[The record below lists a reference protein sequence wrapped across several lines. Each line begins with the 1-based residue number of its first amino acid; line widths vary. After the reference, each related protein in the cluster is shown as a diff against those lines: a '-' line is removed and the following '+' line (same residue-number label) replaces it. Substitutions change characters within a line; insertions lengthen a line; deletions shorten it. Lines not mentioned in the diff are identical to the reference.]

1 MQIEQDY
8 LTPLISAI
16 NQIIKV
22 IIFGLVMFLGIDW
35 RIASI
40 VFISSI
46 ITVILPKYTGKS
58 TSLKRFTFVE
68 NLGKYTDIIY
78 DFFTGFRQIN
88 SRTAK
93 QIINNHNDELNN
105 VSSSRY
111 NYGKSKSISLS
122 VNRAARTMVEI
133 LGFITVVVL
142 FDQGKVSIGT
152 GVATLG
158 FINSFIGPLE
168 ETLYRF
174 TTMETV
180 KDVKNKVFLNYIN

>member
-1 MQIEQDY
+1 M
-8 LTPLISAI
+8 ISAI

-22 IIFGLVMFLGIDW
+22 IIFGLVMFLDIDW

-46 ITVILPKYTGKS
+46 ITAILPKYTCKS

-78 DFFTGFRQIN
+78 DLFTGFRQIN

-105 VSSSRY
+105 VSSS
-111 NYGKSKSISLS
+111 
-122 VNRAARTMVEI
+122 
-133 LGFITVVVL
+133 
-142 FDQGKVSIGT
+142 
-152 GVATLG
+152 
-158 FINSFIGPLE
+158 
-168 ETLYRF
+168 
-174 TTMETV
+174 
-180 KDVKNKVFLNYIN
+180 